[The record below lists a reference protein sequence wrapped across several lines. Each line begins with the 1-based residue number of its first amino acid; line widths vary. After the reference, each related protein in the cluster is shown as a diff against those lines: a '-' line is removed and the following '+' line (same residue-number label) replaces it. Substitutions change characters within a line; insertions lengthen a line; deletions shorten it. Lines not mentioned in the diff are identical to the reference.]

1 MLIRSSTIKNRTLC
15 DGHRISARR
24 SSSAITDRDISA
36 SVPSSPARGDQLK
49 ALRELRR
56 QFPDSGY
63 VFATER
69 GSPFTADAVNRLIK
83 RIGARAG
90 MPFQKVCTPTCCGTA
105 AATR

>member
-24 SSSAITDRDISA
+24 GDHRPRQIGIECQAH
-36 SVPSSPARGDQLK
+36 PLRGDELK

-63 VFATER
+63 VFA
-69 GSPFTADAVNRLIK
+69 SPFTADAVNRLIK
-83 RIGARAG
+83 RVGACAG